1 MRHRRDQGLSLMELV
16 VAMAVFALV
25 AVMGLQSLT
34 GLLRS
39 RDQLV
44 RTGDAASELG
54 AGLAML
60 RHDMDAVVPMLF
72 FPPERATPLSAL
84 TTDASGFAMSLGGQP
99 GFVATGT
106 TSSTQRSQWQLDNA
120 TGTLQRQVWSVL
132 NPASTS
138 ALTPQIAVLQD
149 VTDLRFR
156 SYWSG
161 LGWRDGWANPNVSFA
176 PPLADG
182 DQTGGAPEV
191 YSDTLPRAIEITID
205 TKHHGAIRLVETL
218 Q

>member
-1 MRHRRDQGLSLMELV
+1 MRYRRDQGLSLMELV

-84 TTDASGFAMSLGGQP
+84 TTDATRFAMSLAGQP
-99 GFVATGT
+99 GFSDTGT
-106 TSSTQRSQWQLDNA
+106 ASSTQRSQWQLDKA
-120 TGTLQRQVWSVL
+120 TGTLHRQVWSVL

-138 ALTPQIAVLQD
+138 ALTPQVAVLQD

-161 LGWRDGWANPNVSFA
+161 LGWRDGWANPNGSFA

-191 YSDTLPRAIEITID
+191 YSDTLPRAIEITVN
-205 TKHHGAIRLVETL
+205 TKHYGAIRLVEML